1 MDRVQNPNTHINEIV
16 EELFYPELRFNNAEE
31 VDQRV
36 RQVTSS
42 SIGAEDE
49 WEELVEKDSIT
60 GSLWANALPLELL
73 SVHE

>member
-49 WEELVEKDSIT
+49 WE
-60 GSLWANALPLELL
+60 
-73 SVHE
+73 